1 MSARRTGVGS
11 PRWWRSSADARSAAV
26 VSYVQVGVVSYGL
39 SPDCG
44 GTNVGFYT
52 STSHWRAWI
61 ATTLAANGQA
71 A

>member
-1 MSARRTGVGS
+1 
-11 PRWWRSSADARSAAV
+11 

-44 GTNVGFYT
+44 GANVGFYT